1 MVCLTF
7 FHGEGY
13 SAEFVVNL
21 MRTLE
26 TWETAAAVV
35 VQGTDDVCSAC
46 PSRVDEAKCI
56 LLDDTGVSVRELDEL
71 ALELLEVTPGATVT
85 QSEIRAKIPR
95 MIHEWRSRACSDCD
109 WEPTCHASLD
119 LVEKLP

>member
-1 MVCLTF
+1 VCLNF

-26 TWETAAAVV
+26 SWDAEPGVV
-35 VQGTDDVCSAC
+35 VEGTDDVCSAC

-56 LLDDTGVSVRELDEL
+56 LLGEQGRGVKELDEL
-71 ALELLEVTPGATVT
+71 ALDLLEVAPGDRVT
-85 QSEIRAKIPR
+85 QSEIRAKIR
-95 MIHEWRSRACSDCD
+95 GMIHEWRARACVDCD